1 MRAWVRP
8 IPEEADD
15 VDNLVL
21 CPCGH
26 SLANHD
32 YAGCSNRQRTCGCAR
47 DRHAALEAAVDSART
62 SPVFGGYAVSRGDD
76 AA

>member
-1 MRAWVRP
+1 M
-8 IPEEADD
+8 
-15 VDNLVL
+15 DNLVL

-32 YAGCSNRQRTCGCAR
+32 YMGCSGDRVGRCGCEL
-47 DRHAALEAAVDSART
+47 DRHAALEAAVDTART
-62 SPVFGGYAVSRGDD
+62 SPLYAASGYVNRAGD

>member
-1 MRAWVRP
+1 M
-8 IPEEADD
+8 
-15 VDNLVL
+15 DNLVL

-32 YAGCSNRQRTCGCAR
+32 YMGCSGDRAGRCRCEL
-47 DRHAALEAAVDSART
+47 DRHAALEAAVDTART
-62 SPVFGGYAVSRGDD
+62 APLYASPGYATGSGD

>member
-1 MRAWVRP
+1 M
-8 IPEEADD
+8 E
-15 VDNLVL
+15 NLVL

-26 SLANHD
+26 SLVLHD
-32 YAGCSNRQRTCGCAR
+32 YTGCSGDRLRTCGCER

-62 SPVFGGYAVSRGDD
+62 ASVYTPSAYATRGND

>member
-1 MRAWVRP
+1 M
-8 IPEEADD
+8 
-15 VDNLVL
+15 DNLVL

-26 SLANHD
+26 SLVNHD
-32 YAGCSNRQRTCGCAR
+32 YMGCSGDRVRRCDCEL

-62 SPVFGGYAVSRGDD
+62 APLFSPPGYVTRSGD

>member
-1 MRAWVRP
+1 M
-8 IPEEADD
+8 E
-15 VDNLVL
+15 NLVL

-26 SLANHD
+26 SLTLHEYN
-32 YAGCSNRQRTCGCAR
+32 GCSGDRVRTCRCTL

-62 SPVFGGYAVSRGDD
+62 TSVYSTTYSTPAFARSDD

>member
-1 MRAWVRP
+1 M
-8 IPEEADD
+8 
-15 VDNLVL
+15 DNLVL

-32 YAGCSNRQRTCGCAR
+32 YMGCSGDRVGRCRCEL
-47 DRHAALEAAVDSART
+47 DRHAALEAAVDTART
-62 SPVFGGYAVSRGDD
+62 TPMFSPPGYAAASGD

>member
-1 MRAWVRP
+1 M
-8 IPEEADD
+8 
-15 VDNLVL
+15 DNLVL

-32 YAGCSNRQRTCGCAR
+32 YMGCSGDRVRRCGCEL
-47 DRHAALEAAVDSART
+47 DRHAALEAAVDTARST
-62 SPVFGGYAVSRGDD
+62 PLFSTPGYVARSGD

>member
-1 MRAWVRP
+1 M
-8 IPEEADD
+8 
-15 VDNLVL
+15 DNLVL

-32 YAGCSNRQRTCGCAR
+32 YMGCSGDRVGRCGCEL

-62 SPVFGGYAVSRGDD
+62 APVFAPAGYVARSGD

>member
-1 MRAWVRP
+1 M
-8 IPEEADD
+8 
-15 VDNLVL
+15 DNLVL

-32 YAGCSNRQRTCGCAR
+32 YAGCSGDRLRNCTCAR
-47 DRHAALEAAVDSART
+47 DRYNALEAAVDSVRT
-62 SPVFGGYAVSRGDD
+62 APVYAGGYAVSRSDD

>member
-1 MRAWVRP
+1 
-8 IPEEADD
+8 

-32 YAGCSNRQRTCGCAR
+32 YEGCSGDRLRTCRCAN
-47 DRHAALEAAVDSART
+47 DRHAALEAAVDSVRT
-62 SPVFGGYAVSRGDD
+62 APVFGGGYAVSRSDD

>member
-1 MRAWVRP
+1 M
-8 IPEEADD
+8 
-15 VDNLVL
+15 DNLVL

-32 YAGCSNRQRTCGCAR
+32 YAGCSGDRLRRCGCVR
-47 DRHAALEAAVDSART
+47 DRYASLEAAVDSART
-62 SPVFGGYAVSRGDD
+62 TPIFTGGYALRSGD

>member
-1 MRAWVRP
+1 M
-8 IPEEADD
+8 
-15 VDNLVL
+15 DNLVL

-32 YAGCSNRQRTCGCAR
+32 YAGCSGDRLRSCTCVR
-47 DRHAALEAAVDSART
+47 DRYSALEAAVDSVRT
-62 SPVFGGYAVSRGDD
+62 EPVFGVRYASRGDD

>member
-1 MRAWVRP
+1 
-8 IPEEADD
+8 

-32 YAGCSNRQRTCGCAR
+32 YAGCSGDRLSTCRCGR
-47 DRHAALEAAVDSART
+47 DRYSALEAAVDSVKTA
-62 SPVFGGYAVSRGDD
+62 PVFGGYAVSRSDD

>member
-1 MRAWVRP
+1 M
-8 IPEEADD
+8 
-15 VDNLVL
+15 DNLVL

-32 YAGCSNRQRTCGCAR
+32 YMGCSGDRAGRCRCEM

-62 SPVFGGYAVSRGDD
+62 SPPFSASGYVAHRGD

>member
-1 MRAWVRP
+1 M
-8 IPEEADD
+8 E
-15 VDNLVL
+15 NLVL

-26 SLANHD
+26 SLVLHD
-32 YAGCSNRQRTCGCAR
+32 YTGCSGDRSRSCGCAR

-62 SPVFGGYAVSRGDD
+62 ASVYPGSVYASRSND